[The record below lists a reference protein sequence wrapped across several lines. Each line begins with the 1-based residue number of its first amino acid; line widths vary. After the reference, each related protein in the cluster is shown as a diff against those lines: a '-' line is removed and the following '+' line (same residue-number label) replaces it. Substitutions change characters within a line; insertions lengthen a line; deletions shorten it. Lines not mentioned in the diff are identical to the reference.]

1 MKYISFKE
9 SYIKSIQ
16 FSQFSEKQ
24 KEVVQ
29 NYYSV
34 AEQQNSVFFLIPY
47 VYIV

>member
-34 AEQQNSVFFLIPY
+34 AEQQNSFFFLIPY